1 MVNKTELAALVKRV
15 LGGDTRAY
23 ETIYLATKDN
33 IYFHAKT
40 VLKSDESA
48 WDAVQDT
55 FVAAFRSLEKLR
67 APATAETWLCAI
79 AGNLCY
85 ARLKRQKPPADAAP
99 SSAAAAP
106 PVDADASTV
115 RRFCADAL
123 SRLSDMQRIAV
134 LFRYVDDMSL
144 AQIGSVMRCGE
155 STVKTCLDVAEKS
168 LCIYR
173 DSDGAE
179 YGITPTQLKTALAEM
194 REETVLSPSETLSIG
209 MTVAQKCGYTSALRV
224 TTGAEPERGAAE
236 ARNDR
241 PARDDASG
249 REMPARRGEKHDTAP
264 SERERKRPS
273 RPSPH
278 ERAARGARMG
288 TRVLAAGLVVIG
300 VVVGALAVRG
310 IMDARRTKDTTPD
323 NIASFTDEEDVAV
336 SENTPAEESA
346 AVEPEPL
353 TSEQA
358 QAYIGV
364 ITDYTGRFGVCTA
377 STGAQGLA
385 YAKLI
390 DFDLDGQYE
399 LYLYYIDGNFS
410 EENQP
415 YSVGENGEAL
425 LCLHEELWDY
435 DGELR
440 RCFAQEHCTGGSAE
454 DGTGAARWL
463 VSGEAGA
470 DRLVSWYS
478 YTDENG
484 YIHHCVANY
493 AVTDGE
499 LAVSEEVSSMFVVAN
514 AANQRRDGYLIEE
527 YYGSDNAHYDDIA
540 YFVEGAVTDADGR
553 RSYNY
558 EQCQAILDIGTADI
572 VPLNDCEETTPVA
585 ILKESYDAR
594 RTGTQLICPDGF
606 DGSGTLA
613 WEVSD
618 VNAFLSM
625 LADICTGNG

>member
-1 MVNKTELAALVKRV
+1 MVDKTELAALVERV
-15 LGGDTRAY
+15 LGGDTCAY
-23 ETIYLATKDN
+23 EAIYLATKDN

-67 APATAETWLCAI
+67 TPATAETWLCAI

-85 ARLKRQKPPADAAP
+85 ARLKRQKTPADAAP
-99 SSAAAAP
+99 SSVAAAP
-106 PVDADASTV
+106 AADADEMTV
-115 RRFCADAL
+115 RRFCADAF

-134 LFRYVDDMSL
+134 LFRYVDGMSL

-173 DSDGAE
+173 DSAGAE
-179 YGITPTQLKTALAEM
+179 RGVTPTQLRASLMAM
-194 REETVLSPSETLSIG
+194 QAETVLSPSITLSIG

-224 TTGAEPERGAAE
+224 TTADEPRQIAPSRRAA
-236 ARNDR
+236 D
-241 PARDDASG
+241 PARERNGDERRSG
-249 REMPARRGEKHDTAP
+249 ATGADPSRG
-264 SERERKRPS
+264 SERKRPP
-273 RPSPH
+273 RPSAY
-278 ERAARGARMG
+278 ERASRGAKKG
-288 TRVLAAGLVVIG
+288 TRVLACGLLVTG

-310 IMDARRTKDTTPD
+310 IMDVRRAGDTVPD
-323 NIASFTDEEDVAV
+323 NLASFSLEPDTAASGEAAA
-336 SENTPAEESA
+336 PQSA
-346 AVEPEPL
+346 AAAEIAPL
-353 TSEQA
+353 TSECA

-364 ITDYTGRFGVCTA
+364 ITDYTGRYGVCQA

-385 YAKLI
+385 YARLI

-399 LYLYYIDGNFS
+399 MYLYYIDQSFS
-410 EENQP
+410 EENRQ
-415 YSVGENGEAL
+415 YSVGDNGETL
-425 LCLHEELWDY
+425 WCLHEELWDY
-435 DGELR
+435 DGGLN
-440 RCFAQEHCTGGSAE
+440 RCFAQEHCTGGSVE

-463 VSGEAGA
+463 VTDAAGA
-470 DRLVSWYS
+470 DSLVSWYS

-484 YIHHCVANY
+484 YIHQCVANY
-493 AVTDGE
+493 VLADGTLTASE
-499 LAVSEEVSSMFVVAN
+499 DVSAMFVVAN

-527 YYGSDNAHYDDIA
+527 YYGTDSSHFDDIA
-540 YFVEGAVTDADGR
+540 YFVEGAVTDGDGR
-553 RSYNY
+553 RAYNY

-572 VPLNDCEETTPVA
+572 VPLNDWDDDAPVA
-585 ILKESYDAR
+585 ILKDSYDAR
-594 RTGTQLICPDGF
+594 RSGTQLIYPDGI

-618 VNAFLSM
+618 INAFLSM
-625 LADICTGNG
+625 LADACTENE

>member
-1 MVNKTELAALVKRV
+1 MADKKELAALVERV

-23 ETIYLATKDN
+23 EAIYLATKDN

-67 APATAETWLCAI
+67 TPATAETWLCAI

-85 ARLKRQKPPADAAP
+85 ARLKRHKTPASAAP
-99 SSAAAAP
+99 SAAAAP
-106 PVDADASTV
+106 PPVNADDDTR

-134 LFRYVDDMSL
+134 VFRYVDDMSL

-173 DSDGAE
+173 DSAGAE
-179 YGITPTQLKTALAEM
+179 HGVTPTQLKTALEQL
-194 REETVLSPSETLSIG
+194 RGETALTPAITLSIG
-209 MTVAQKCGYTSALRV
+209 TTVAQKCGYVSALRV
-224 TTGAEPERGAAE
+224 TTADEPQRREQPKR
-236 ARNDR
+236 RSD
-241 PARDDASG
+241 G
-249 REMPARRGEKHDTAP
+249 REAPAPREGEK
-264 SERERKRPS
+264 KRPM
-273 RPSPH
+273 RPTPH
-278 ERAARGARMG
+278 ERASRGARMG
-288 TRVLAAGLVVIG
+288 TRALACGLLVTG

-310 IMDARRTKDTTPD
+310 IMDVRRAKATASDNLSSFSDEPD
-323 NIASFTDEEDVAV
+323 AAAHDDAALPQGRV
-336 SENTPAEESA
+336 PAA
-346 AVEPEPL
+346 AQL

-364 ITDYTGRFGVCTA
+364 ITDYTGRFGVCQTT
-377 STGAQGLA
+377 TGAQGLA
-385 YAKLI
+385 YARLL

-399 LYLYYIDGNFS
+399 LYLYYIDQSFS
-410 EENQP
+410 EENRP
-415 YSVGENGEAL
+415 YSVGENGEARW
-425 LCLHEELWDY
+425 CLHEELWDY
-435 DGELR
+435 DGGLT
-440 RCFAQEHCTGGSAE
+440 RCLAQEHCTGGSAE
-454 DGTGAARWL
+454 DGTGATRWL
-463 VSGEAGA
+463 ITDASGA

-484 YIHHCVANY
+484 YIHQCVTNY
-493 AVTDGE
+493 ALADGA
-499 LAVSEEVSSMFVVAN
+499 LTVSEEVSAMFVVAN
-514 AANQRRDGYLIEE
+514 AAAQRRDGYLIEE
-527 YYGSDNAHYDDIA
+527 YYGSDSAHFDDIA
-540 YFVEGAVTDADGR
+540 YFVEGAVTNADGR
-553 RSYNY
+553 RAYNY

-572 VPLNDCEETTPVA
+572 VPLGDWESDAPVA
-585 ILKESYDAR
+585 ILKDSYDAR
-594 RTGTQLICPDGF
+594 RSGTQLIYPDGV
-606 DGSGTLA
+606 SGGGALA

-625 LADICTGNG
+625 LADACTGS

>member
-1 MVNKTELAALVKRV
+1 MADKKELAALVERV

-23 ETIYLATKDN
+23 EMIYLLTKDN

-67 APATAETWLCAI
+67 TPATAETWLCAI

-85 ARLKRQKPPADAAP
+85 ARLKRQKTPADAAP
-99 SSAAAAP
+99 SSAAAP
-106 PVDADASTV
+106 PAINADEVTV

-144 AQIGSVMRCGE
+144 PQIGSVMRCGE

-173 DSDGAE
+173 DSAGAE
-179 YGITPTQLKTALAEM
+179 YGITPTQLKTALAQIQ
-194 REETVLSPSETLSIG
+194 EETALTPAITLSIG
-209 MTVAQKCGYTSALRV
+209 TTVAQKCGYTSALRV
-224 TTGAEPERGAAE
+224 TTAAEPPRSAPPKRADAGRDAPEPG
-236 ARNDR
+236 DR
-241 PARDDASG
+241 RRADEP
-249 REMPARRGEKHDTAP
+249 REG
-264 SERERKRPS
+264 ERKRPA
-273 RPSPH
+273 RPTPH
-278 ERAARGARMG
+278 ERAARSAKMG
-288 TRVLAAGLVVIG
+288 TRVLACGLLVMG

-310 IMDARRTKDTTPD
+310 IMDVRRAENTTPD
-323 NIASFTDEEDVAV
+323 NIVSFIVAPDEGAGADPALAQPDGPV
-336 SENTPAEESA
+336 TPQ
-346 AVEPEPL
+346 L

-364 ITDYTGRFGVCTA
+364 ITGYTGRLGVCSA
-377 STGAQGLA
+377 VTGAQGLA
-385 YAKLI
+385 YARLV
-390 DFDLDGQYE
+390 DLDLDGQYE
-399 LYLYYIDGNFS
+399 LYLYYIDQNFS
-410 EENQP
+410 EENKQ
-415 YSVGENGEAL
+415 YSIGENGETL
-425 LCLHEELWDY
+425 WCLHEEIWDY
-435 DGELR
+435 DGALNQVY
-440 RCFAQEHCTGGSAE
+440 AQEHCTGGNAE

-463 VSGEAGA
+463 IADASGA

-484 YIHHCVANY
+484 YIHQSVTNY
-493 AVTDGE
+493 DLADGVFT
-499 LAVSEEVSSMFVVAN
+499 AGEEVSAMFVVAN

-527 YYGSDNAHYDDIA
+527 YYGSDSAHFDDIG

-553 RSYNY
+553 RAYNY
-558 EQCQAILDIGTADI
+558 EQCQAILDIGTADV
-572 VPLNDCEETTPVA
+572 VPLGEWDAAAPVA
-585 ILKESYDAR
+585 LLKDSYDAR
-594 RTGTQLICPDGF
+594 SGGTQLIYPDGIG
-606 DGSGTLA
+606 GSGALS

-618 VNAFLSM
+618 VNAFLGM
-625 LADICTGNG
+625 LADACTGSE

>member
-1 MVNKTELAALVKRV
+1 MVDKTELAALVERV

-23 ETIYLATKDN
+23 ETIYLETKDN
-33 IYFHAKT
+33 IYFYAKT

-67 APATAETWLCAI
+67 TPATAETWLCAI

-106 PVDADASTV
+106 AVDADEVTV

-173 DSDGAE
+173 DSAGAE
-179 YGITPTQLKTALAEM
+179 RGITPTQLKSALAAM
-194 REETVLSPSETLSIG
+194 QEETVLSPSITLSIG
-209 MTVAQKCGYTSALRV
+209 MTVAQKCGYSSALRV
-224 TTGAEPERGAAE
+224 TAAAEPSRSES
-236 ARNDR
+236 ARHDR
-241 PARDDASG
+241 SPRDGSSG
-249 REMPARRGEKHDTAP
+249 STPSARRGE
-264 SERERKRPS
+264 ERSDEPRENERKRPP
-273 RPSPH
+273 RPTPH
-278 ERAARGARMG
+278 ERAVRGAKMG

-310 IMDARRTKDTTPD
+310 IMDVRRANDGTPD
-323 NIASFTDEEDVAV
+323 NISSFYVDEGAAVRDDQTVA
-336 SENTPAEESA
+336 ESA
-346 AVEPEPL
+346 AVETEPL

-385 YAKLI
+385 YARLI

-399 LYLYYIDGNFS
+399 LYLYYIDKSFS
-410 EENQP
+410 EENQL
-415 YSVGENGEAL
+415 YSVGGNGEAL
-425 LCLHEELWDY
+425 WCLHEELWDY
-435 DGELR
+435 DGALR
-440 RCFAQEHCTGGSAE
+440 RCFAQEHCTGGSVE
-454 DGTGAARWL
+454 DGTGASRWL
-463 VSGEAGA
+463 VSDASGA

-484 YIHHCVANY
+484 YIHQCVANY
-493 AVTDGE
+493 AFADGE
-499 LAVSEEVSSMFVVAN
+499 LAVSEDVSSMFVVAN
-514 AANQRRDGYLIEE
+514 AANQRRDGFLIEE
-527 YYGSDNAHYDDIA
+527 YYGSDSSHYDDIA

-553 RSYNY
+553 RAYNY

-572 VPLNDCEETTPVA
+572 VPLNDWDAAAPVA
-585 ILKESYDAR
+585 ILKDSYDAR
-594 RTGTQLICPDGF
+594 RAGTQLICPDGF

-613 WEVSD
+613 WEVND